1 LESCDPNHSTIGI
14 ATYSSLV
21 HRDLLELMQGQRNG
35 KKPHGSP
42 IVEGCESFESCV
54 ALSKQYALKIDIDA
68 IETVGRAQL
77 ALGNGLNSFTVSE
90 HMSLIRRIGLRAAL
104 HELSSTLV
112 ACTLQPRSLL
122 LVTPAPRHTTL
133 PIAPHPTLVSVISP
147 RDAELI
153 SAHQLLAV
161 PRSSGVT
168 HDIVEI
174 SVATAARL
182 QPFEAGMALD
192 DKLHLLATNG

>member
-1 LESCDPNHSTIGI
+1 VPIVIPAASSEVYSVDEAFPTMRPPLHDDHLASTTRASAVEGTGSLLRSIMSHPRHSSPHTP
-14 ATYSSLV
+14 SEWSLV
-21 HRDLLELMQGQRNG
+21 HRDLLELTQGQRNDE
-35 KKPHGSP
+35 KPHGSP

-122 LVTPAPRHTTL
+122 LVTPPPRHTPL
-133 PIAPHPTLVSVISP
+133 PIAPHPT
-147 RDAELI
+147 
-153 SAHQLLAV
+153 
-161 PRSSGVT
+161 
-168 HDIVEI
+168 
-174 SVATAARL
+174 
-182 QPFEAGMALD
+182 
-192 DKLHLLATNG
+192 